1 MLPLPVHRPAS
12 VCSTL
17 AASRLHVVMFLPHA
31 ATASLAT
38 AVVALALMGSFA
50 ATAAAAA
57 IVGDSP
63 AFPSFAAFGGRPY
76 TVAYDKRALTLNG
89 GHALFLSGAVHPPR
103 GSPAMWDGWLQR
115 AVDNGLNMVQVY
127 IFW

>member
-1 MLPLPVHRPAS
+1 MPLP
-12 VCSTL
+12 
-17 AASRLHVVMFLPHA
+17 HV
-31 ATASLAT
+31 ATASLTT
-38 AVVALALMGSFA
+38 AVVALALMA
-50 ATAAAAA
+50 ATATAAAAA

-103 GSPAMWDGWLQR
+103 GSPAMWDSWLQR